1 MAPTSKTCWKNFEY
15 FIRDLIGGTLQY
27 AQSAKFYVRKEKL
40 ALGDVRSKH
49 ILAECKLRD
58 NATKKFRKEHPA
70 KPYKS
75 FNIEFT
81 WWDQLIQECA
91 DVNKDEKV
99 NRIPVL
105 FCRPKFG
112 REEHT
117 LVVINGKDWLKWM
130 EQVDQEFTTH
140 LTLLTKQNSK
150 SITIKYDTILPK
162 MIIRNEEAIFI
173 MNLHTFSLAKSLWY
187 QSEGK

>member
-1 MAPTSKTCWKNFEY
+1 MPTSKTCWKNFEY
-15 FIRDLIGGTLQY
+15 FVRDLLGGSLCY
-27 AQSAKFYVRKEKL
+27 AQSAKFYLRSGRND
-40 ALGDVRSKH
+40 ASGDVRSNRV
-49 ILAECKLRD
+49 LAECKLRD

-75 FNIEFT
+75 FNIEFA
-81 WWDQLIQECA
+81 WWDQLVQECA

-130 EQVDQEFTTH
+130 EKINTEFTTH
-140 LTLLTKQNSK
+140 LILPEKQNPK
-150 SITIKYDTILPK
+150 SITIKYSDTLPR
-162 MIIRNEEAIFI
+162 MVIRNEEAIFI
-173 MNLHTFSLAKSLWY
+173 MNLYTFNLAKEMWY
-187 QSEGK
+187 QPEGK